1 MLAPP
6 QSLHS
11 HLRRLCWQIL
21 VPPQSLQVLLMRLC
35 VQILAPPQ
43 SLHLLLMQLCSQ
55 MLVPPQ
61 SLHLFLWRLC
71 SHFLRAPCGALS
83 HCLSLSPPPLAA
95 SAPLLCLSLFP
106 HLPPPLAPPHR
117 RPSSRHSPHT
127 WQAMGAVDQRK
138 HISYLNNLRAA
149 RTPPH
154 EQERNASEGQ
164 KLFQFFALVPQHA
177 QDCRYVCRR
186 LGGRYAR
193 WLESLSLTRPLAA
206 CLRQNCSRSSRLL
219 RLSHAPWIVL

>member
-11 HLRRLCWQIL
+11 LLRRLCWQIL

-154 EQERNASEGQ
+154 EQERNPFSETRQKAKNCFSFLLLYPNMLRTVAMSVVASAAGT
-164 KLFQFFALVPQHA
+164 HA
-177 QDCRYVCRR
+177 
-186 LGGRYAR
+186 G
-193 WLESLSLTRPLAA
+193 S
-206 CLRQNCSRSSRLL
+206 SRS
-219 RLSHAPWIVL
+219 A

>member
-11 HLRRLCWQIL
+11 LLRRLCWQSL

-127 WQAMGAVDQRK
+127 WQAMGAVDQQAHKLFEQSSGRTN
-138 HISYLNNLRAA
+138 SAA
-149 RTPPH
+149 RTRKKRVSETRQKAKNCFSFLLLYPNML
-154 EQERNASEGQ
+154 RTVAMSVVASAAGT
-164 KLFQFFALVPQHA
+164 HA
-177 QDCRYVCRR
+177 
-186 LGGRYAR
+186 G
-193 WLESLSLTRPLAA
+193 S
-206 CLRQNCSRSSRLL
+206 SRS
-219 RLSHAPWIVL
+219 A